1 MEKKIILGDDLPENI
16 KEEFRAYPELLGQ
29 LLFYRDIKT
38 QAEAEKFLNPD
49 YEKHSYDPFLIKGM
63 DLAVERILK
72 AFKENEKI
80 LIYSD
85 YDADGIPGAVI
96 LSDFFKKIE
105 FKNYEVHIPNRL
117 REGYGLKTETIEK
130 LKTRDIDLIIT
141 IDGGI
146 TDVEPVKKAK
156 ELGIDVIITD
166 HHMVN
171 GELPPADVIL
181 NSKQEDDNYPD
192 DMLCGAGLTFKLVLA
207 LIKKGDFST
216 LPTGRQVNKGW
227 EKWLLDMVGLATI
240 SDMVPLKN
248 ENRLLAHYGLMV
260 LRKSP
265 RPGLQK
271 LLQKA
276 WIKQHQIVEEDISF
290 MIAPRINAASRV
302 SDPRIA
308 YDLLSATNEIEAGQ
322 LAEEL
327 DILNNKRKT
336 LVATAVRKANKKIK
350 ERGVKDVVVI
360 GDPEWNVGL
369 SGLIA
374 SSLQGEYNRPCFV
387 WGTDENGKYCGS
399 CRAENIDL
407 LELMNLVEK
416 DVFEHLGGHKMAG
429 GFGVNSEQIHFLE
442 EKILTAYK
450 NIESKIEQV
459 ELFVDKKLSLDDI
472 NWDNYNL
479 IEKMAPFGMG
489 NKKPLFLFEGVEIF
503 GEKAFGKTMNHLEL
517 VFKNSKNQKIKA
529 IGFFS
534 DYVEDK
540 NTLLEIGQKINFLAH
555 IEKNT
560 FGGVNEL
567 RLRIVEIIK

>member
-1 MEKKIILGDDLPENI
+1 MEKKIILGEDLPEEI
-16 KEEFRAYPELLGQ
+16 KKEFKVYPELLGQ
-29 LLFYRDIKT
+29 LLFYREIKT
-38 QAEAEKFLNPD
+38 QIEAEKFLNPN
-49 YEKHSYDPFLIKGM
+49 YEKDTYDPFLIKGM
-63 DLAVERILK
+63 DLAVERILEAIQK
-72 AFKENEKI
+72 DQKI

-96 LSDFFKKIE
+96 LNDFFKKIGFE
-105 FKNYEVHIPNRL
+105 NFRVHIPNRL
-117 REGYGLKTETIEK
+117 REGYGLKIKTIEK
-130 LKTRDIDLIIT
+130 LKEKNIDLIIT
-141 IDGGI
+141 VDGGI

-156 ELGIDVIITD
+156 ELGVDVIITD

-192 DMLCGAGLTFKLVLA
+192 DMLCGAGVAFKLVLA
-207 LIKKGDFST
+207 LIEKGGFN
-216 LPTGRQVNKGW
+216 LEKGW

-248 ENRLLAHYGLMV
+248 ENRVLAHYGLVV
-260 LRKSP
+260 LRKSR

-271 LLQKA
+271 LFRKA
-276 WIKQHQIVEEDISF
+276 WIKQHQLVEEDISF

-308 YDLLSATNEIEAGQ
+308 FDLLSTTNEVEAGR
-322 LAEEL
+322 LADEL
-327 DILNNKRKT
+327 EILNNKRKT

-350 ERGVKDVVVI
+350 ERGLKDVVVI

-399 CRAENIDL
+399 CRAENLDL
-407 LELMNLVEK
+407 VELMNLVEK
-416 DVFEHLGGHKMAG
+416 GVFEHLGGHKMAG
-429 GFGVNSEQIHFLE
+429 GFGVKSDQIHFLE
-442 EKILTAYK
+442 EKILIAYEQIK
-450 NIESKIEQV
+450 DKVIETEI
-459 ELFVDKKLSLDDI
+459 FVDKKMDIDEI
-472 NWDNYNL
+472 NWENYKL
-479 IEKMAPFGMG
+479 IEKLAPFGIG
-489 NKKPLFLFEGVEIF
+489 NLKPLFLFEEVEIF

-517 VFKNSKNQKIKA
+517 VFKNSKSQKIKA

-534 DYVEDK
+534 DYVKDK
-540 NTLLEIGQKINFLAH
+540 ETKFKTGQRINFLAH
-555 IEKNT
+555 IEKDN
-560 FGGVNEL
+560 FNGANEL
-567 RLRIVEIIK
+567 RLRIVEILK

>member
-1 MEKKIILGDDLPENI
+1 MEKKIILGDNLPENI
-16 KEEFRAYPELLGQ
+16 KEEFKVYPELLGQ
-29 LLFYRDIKT
+29 LIFYRDIKT
-38 QAEAEKFLNPD
+38 QAEAEKFLNPN

-63 DLAVERILK
+63 DLAVVRILK
-72 AFKENEKI
+72 AIQENQKV

-96 LSDFFKKIE
+96 LSDFFKKIGFE
-105 FKNYEVHIPNRL
+105 NFIVHIPNRL
-117 REGYGLKTETIEK
+117 REGYGLKTETIKK
-130 LKTRDIDLIIT
+130 LKEKDVNLIIT

-171 GELPPADVIL
+171 GKLPPADVIL
-181 NSKQEDDNYPD
+181 NSKQADDNYPD
-192 DMLCGAGLTFKLVLA
+192 DMLCGAGLTFKLILA
-207 LIKKGDFST
+207 LIEKGDFDIK
-216 LPTGRQVNKGW
+216 KGW

-265 RPGLQK
+265 RLGLQK
-271 LLQKA
+271 LLKKA
-276 WIKQHQIVEEDISF
+276 WIKQSQIVEEDISF

-308 YDLLSATNEIEAGQ
+308 YDLLSTTNEIKAGQ
-322 LAEEL
+322 LADEL
-327 DILNNKRKT
+327 DKLNNKRKT
-336 LVATAVRKANKKIK
+336 LVATAVRKANKKIR

-442 EKILTAYK
+442 EKILTAYG

-459 ELFVDKKLSLDDI
+459 EVFVDKKMNLDEV
-472 NWDNYNL
+472 NWNNYKL
-479 IEKMAPFGMG
+479 IEKLAPFGMG
-489 NKKPLFLFEGVEIF
+489 NKKPLFLFEGIEIF

-517 VFKNSKNQKIKA
+517 IFKNSKNQKIKA

-540 NTLLEIGQKINFLAH
+540 NSLLKIGQRINFLAN

-560 FGGVNEL
+560 FGGSNEL